1 MAIKSLIK
9 DTSYLNKTFGDVND
23 ALTIFSKIYFPESYQ
38 DFSLASTGKMFMEW
52 TAYVSDVLS
61 LYVDTQLRE
70 SLLQHAVNRSNI
82 VNIAQSFSYIPKLAG
97 ISYTDLDVFQ
107 IIPATSFPF
116 TPDWDYGLKIK
127 NLQVSSE
134 TNPNVSFRINDTVD
148 FVESG
153 SQDTEVTVY
162 ETNAAG
168 DEVTYFLLRK
178 RVAAS
183 SGIVVEKQYQVGTA
197 QKYFKIVL
205 PDEDIVDIESVID
218 SDGNN
223 WHEVPYLA
231 QDTILDSVKTELSS
245 EYSQYKYT
253 VPYLLRF
260 KKIAK
265 RFIRRIRSD
274 NRTEL
279 QFGAGVSAFADEIL
293 LPNPKQLGYTYFNK
307 PIDPRNFLNT
317 RTYGQVPS
325 NTTLTIKY
333 IRGTDES
340 ANLPTGDINTISNSE
355 IELDATALTAGL
367 VSRVKSSVAAV
378 NVTPSVGSIRAES
391 NEEIRHNAMAYF
403 AAQDRCVTVEDY
415 EIRILSMHPKYGRIA
430 KVKIVQDEQIAR
442 FAGNVN
448 QVERIPNPLALNAYC
463 LGYDSNNNLVSLNSA
478 VKSNLQNYL
487 DQYRIASDAINIKDA
502 WVINIGVQFE
512 IITYPN
518 VINKREV
525 VLRCVDELRN
535 YFKIENWSISQ
546 SIILSEIYTI
556 LDKVEGVRTVSDI
569 KIVNKFDNDGVLYS
583 PNVYDIS
590 SATIDGIIY
599 SSLDPACWEVKNVN
613 RDIFGSA
620 K

>member
-153 SQDTEVTVY
+153 SQETEVTVY

-293 LPNPKQLGYTYFNK
+293 LPNPKQVIL
-307 PIDPRNFLNT
+307 IL
-317 RTYGQVPS
+317 
-325 NTTLTIKY
+325 
-333 IRGTDES
+333 
-340 ANLPTGDINTISNSE
+340 IN
-355 IELDATALTAGL
+355 
-367 VSRVKSSVAAV
+367 
-378 NVTPSVGSIRAES
+378 
-391 NEEIRHNAMAYF
+391 
-403 AAQDRCVTVEDY
+403 Q
-415 EIRILSMHPKYGRIA
+415 
-430 KVKIVQDEQIAR
+430 
-442 FAGNVN
+442 
-448 QVERIPNPLALNAYC
+448 
-463 LGYDSNNNLVSLNSA
+463 
-478 VKSNLQNYL
+478 
-487 DQYRIASDAINIKDA
+487 
-502 WVINIGVQFE
+502 
-512 IITYPN
+512 
-518 VINKREV
+518 
-525 VLRCVDELRN
+525 
-535 YFKIENWSISQ
+535 
-546 SIILSEIYTI
+546 
-556 LDKVEGVRTVSDI
+556 
-569 KIVNKFDNDGVLYS
+569 
-583 PNVYDIS
+583 
-590 SATIDGIIY
+590 
-599 SSLDPACWEVKNVN
+599 
-613 RDIFGSA
+613 
-620 K
+620 